1 MSGGVGQY
9 SHRSK
14 TECACAEGVGCG
26 GEMVEYDQRGITRY
40 FRIDGLVV
48 YGIGTAG
55 LLLVAGGR

>member
-1 MSGGVGQY
+1 
-9 SHRSK
+9 
-14 TECACAEGVGCG
+14 
-26 GEMVEYDQRGITRY
+26 MVEYDQRGITRY